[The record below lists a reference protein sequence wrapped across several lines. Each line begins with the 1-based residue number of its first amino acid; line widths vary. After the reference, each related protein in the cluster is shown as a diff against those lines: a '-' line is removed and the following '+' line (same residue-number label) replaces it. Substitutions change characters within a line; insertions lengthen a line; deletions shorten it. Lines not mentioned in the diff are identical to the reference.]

1 MRLSNI
7 SMNVLTDEERTPISF
22 MIPSFLTWNGEYSIS
37 IFLRDWL
44 KQFNELNNGVPQEY
58 IDMAS
63 GDTVLAAKMYEEDID
78 TLAAQFD
85 YICKICDEKSKVD
98 LQPYIDTAFAKLA
111 KLYHY
116 LWW

>member
-1 MRLSNI
+1 MRLSNR
-7 SMNVLTDEERTPISF
+7 SMNVLTDEEGIPVSF
-22 MIPSFLTWNGEYSIS
+22 TIPNSFTWVGEYTIS

-44 KQFNELNNGVPQEY
+44 QRFNELNNGVPQEY
-58 IDMAS
+58 INMAS
-63 GDTVLAAKMYEEDID
+63 GDTDLAAKMFEEDIEA
-78 TLAAQFD
+78 LADQFD
-85 YICKICDEKSKVD
+85 YIKKISDKKNQVE

>member
-1 MRLSNI
+1 MRLNNI
-7 SMNVLTDEERTPISF
+7 SINVLIDEEKTPVSF
-22 MIPSFLTWNGEYSIS
+22 TIHDYLTWVGEYTIS

-44 KQFNELNNGVPQEY
+44 RKFNELNNGVPQEY
-58 IDMAS
+58 INMAD
-63 GDTVLAAKMYEEDID
+63 GDIDLAAKMYKEDID
-78 TLAAQFD
+78 ALADQFD
-85 YICKICDEKSKVD
+85 YIKKICAEKNQIE

>member
-7 SMNVLTDEERTPISF
+7 PMNVLTDEEKTPVSF
-22 MIPSFLTWNGEYSIS
+22 TIPDSFTWVGEYTIS

-44 KQFNELNNGVPQEY
+44 KRFNELNNGVPQEY
-58 IDMAS
+58 IDMAG
-63 GDTVLAAKMYEEDID
+63 GDSELAAQMYNEDID
-78 TLAAQFD
+78 ALADQFD
-85 YICKICDEKSKVD
+85 YIRKICDERNKVE

>member
-1 MRLSNI
+1 MRLNNI
-7 SMNVLTDEERTPISF
+7 SMNVLTDEEKVPVSF
-22 MIPSFLTWNGEYSIS
+22 TIPDSFTWVGEYTIS

-44 KQFNELNNGVPQEY
+44 QRFNELNNSIPQEY
-58 IDMAS
+58 INMAD
-63 GDTVLAAKMYEEDID
+63 GDSDLAEKMFEEDID
-78 TLAAQFD
+78 ALADQFD
-85 YICKICDEKSKVD
+85 YIKKISDEKNQVE

>member
-7 SMNVLTDEERTPISF
+7 SMNVLTDEEKIPVSF
-22 MIPSFLTWNGEYSIS
+22 TIPNSFTWVGEYTIS

-44 KQFNELNNGVPQEY
+44 QRFNELNNSVPQEY
-58 IDMAS
+58 INMAD
-63 GDTVLAAKMYEEDID
+63 GDSDIAAKMYKEDID
-78 TLAAQFD
+78 ALADQFD
-85 YICKICDEKSKVD
+85 YIKKISDEKNQVE

>member
-1 MRLSNI
+1 MILKNI
-7 SMNVLTDEERTPISF
+7 SMNVLIDEEKTPVSF
-22 MIPSFLTWNGEYSIS
+22 TIHDYLTWVGEYTIS

-44 KQFNELNNGVPQEY
+44 KKFNELNDGVPQEY
-58 IDMAS
+58 IDMAG
-63 GDTVLAAKMYEEDID
+63 GDSDLAAEMYKEDID
-78 TLAAQFD
+78 ALADQFD
-85 YICKICDEKSKVD
+85 YIKKLCDEQSNIE

>member
-1 MRLSNI
+1 MKLINM
-7 SMNVLTDEERTPISF
+7 SMNVLTDEEGTPVSF
-22 MIPSFLTWNGEYSIS
+22 TIPNFFTWVGEYTIS

-44 KQFNELNNGVPQEY
+44 QRFNELNNSVPQEY
-58 IDMAS
+58 INMAG
-63 GDTVLAAKMYEEDID
+63 GDNDLAAKMFEEDID
-78 TLAAQFD
+78 ALADQFD
-85 YICKICDEKSKVD
+85 YIKKISDEKNQVE